1 MKKIMTEWR
10 QFLNEEE
17 QQPITVGQ
25 LRAVVEI
32 LSSGVDDTQKQS
44 KLKNLGKLGFKIGIG
59 LIPVVGTILRDGVEI
74 VDNITG
80 LFKAATS
87 PKNIN
92 QGKLDNKPWVKMLGI
107 DPEFSKIIDD
117 EVERE
122 FLDKYIERYTSKIMG
137 LSDDTPLPNF
147 TSALAKHINKTKLN
161 PTPSRMRISKK

>member
-1 MKKIMTEWR
+1 MKKLMTEWR

-25 LRAVVEI
+25 LKAVVEI
-32 LSSGVDDTQKQS
+32 LSSEVDDSEKQS
-44 KLKNLGKLGFKIGIG
+44 KLKKLGKLGLKIGLG
-59 LIPVVGTILRDGVEI
+59 MIPVVGTVIRDGVEI

-80 LFKAATS
+80 LFKAATN
-87 PKNIN
+87 PTNIN

-107 DPEFSKIIDD
+107 DPDFSKIIDD

-137 LSDDTPLPNF
+137 LSDNTPLPNF
-147 TSALAKHINKTKLN
+147 TTALAKHINKTKLS
-161 PTPSRMRISKK
+161 PTPSRMRMSKK